1 MLYVIK
7 GDCTEPLMV
16 ENTNN
21 IIIHITNDEKIW
33 GSGIVMAIS
42 AKWKGP
48 ENKYR
53 NWTEG
58 FKQGACQL
66 VPVDKDLY
74 VANLVAQSGVG
85 YFCGLAP
92 VRYGALEESLLR
104 LKHLFI
110 PKLIHKKTVLH
121 MGEIGCGRGG
131 GSLDKVKEILNR
143 VFPDTTM
150 YMYQYDGKFK

>member
-1 MLYVIK
+1 MIYKLK
-7 GDCTEPLMV
+7 GDCTNPIME
-16 ENTNN
+16 EGFNN
-21 IIIHITNDEKIW
+21 IIIHIVNDEKLW
-33 GSGIVMAIS
+33 GSGFVMAIS
-42 AKWKGP
+42 TKWKGP

-53 NWTEG
+53 NWNDG

-85 YFCGLAP
+85 SFFGLAP

-104 LKHLFI
+104 LKHMYI

-121 MGEIGCGRGG
+121 MPELGCGRGG
-131 GSLDKVKEILNR
+131 GSLDVVESILNK
-143 VFPDTTM
+143 VFPDTKM
-150 YMYQYDGKFK
+150 YMYSYEGEFK